1 MDDDFSFEDDDF
13 SIEDDSDIQTARTL
27 KSVLRLERKAAERV
41 FINDQKRAA
50 LAEIMP
56 CLPGTD
62 TDLFIITAG
71 LGAEANRG
79 VISHSPDLGTFI
91 PHIVALLGDKD
102 CIVYISTW
110 TCNHWHAQTMLEL
123 LDTGR
128 VKSLCFFSDP
138 YFMQRSPAIAT
149 PLVTGLKERGQQVK
163 LWKNHTKILA
173 IANHSESRSCVVMSS
188 ANLSAQPRAEQLH
201 ISSAPA
207 VYQWVRDAFFLAML
221 KQPDYQPKFKR
232 PRKPKVLLH
241 AAQENTEAES
251 QKSDKG

>member
-1 MDDDFSFEDDDF
+1 MDDDFSF
-13 SIEDDSDIQTARTL
+13 EDDSDIQTARTL
-27 KSVLRLERKAAERV
+27 KSVLRLERKAAQRV
-41 FINDQKRAA
+41 FVNDRKRAI

-56 CLPGTD
+56 DLPPTD
-62 TDLFIITAG
+62 TDLFIITSG

-79 VISHSPDLGTFI
+79 VISQSPDLGTFI
-91 PHIVALLGDKD
+91 PHIVALLGDRD

-123 LDTGR
+123 LDAGR

-149 PLVTGLKERGQQVK
+149 PLVTGLVERGQKVK

-173 IANHSESRSCVVMSS
+173 IANSDESRSCVVMSS

-201 ISSAPA
+201 ISAAPE
-207 VYQWVRDAFFLAML
+207 VYQWVKNEFFIAML
-221 KQPDYQPKFKR
+221 TQPDYVPKYKR
-232 PRKPKVLLH
+232 PRKPK
-241 AAQENTEAES
+241 AAHHDPEDN
-251 QKSDKG
+251 